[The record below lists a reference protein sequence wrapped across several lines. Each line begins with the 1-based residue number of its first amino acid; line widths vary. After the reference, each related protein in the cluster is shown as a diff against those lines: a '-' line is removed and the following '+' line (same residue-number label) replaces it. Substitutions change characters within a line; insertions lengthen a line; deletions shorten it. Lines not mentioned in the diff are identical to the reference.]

1 MIIDDLDIKGVAV
14 LEAKADAP
22 LVVDADTPL
31 TEPIVLQRFQT
42 IRRRP
47 TQILKASGCI
57 QLRQAHV
64 GALLNFGRETARLAG
79 YIEMLRFVI
88 GKRPNHEL
96 IINDM
101 FISVNVDA
109 LSPLEALNKLF
120 EWKKKAK

>member
-1 MIIDDLDIKGVAV
+1 MIIDDLDIESVAV

-22 LVVDADTPL
+22 LVVDADTPS

-57 QLRQAHV
+57 QLRQVHV
-64 GALLNFGRETARLAG
+64 GALLNFGRETARFAG
-79 YIEMLRFVI
+79 YLEMLRFVI
-88 GKRPNHEL
+88 GKRPNHES

-109 LSPLEALNKLF
+109 LSLLEALNKLF